1 MSRWSGRRGQIEPL
15 AAIVAVFAV
24 GAGLTVYAG
33 VLDGTLPDGDRQ
45 QVAGPTLDHLE
56 SSMGESGIV
65 EPEVLPDA
73 QTATAPEGYHL
84 NATLETT
91 ESRWQTGPAP
101 PQRAQQASERVSV
114 RVEPGRV
121 RPGRLTVQ
129 VWR

>member
-1 MSRWSGRRGQIEPL
+1 MSRWSGRRGQVEPL

-33 VLDGTLPDGDRQ
+33 VLDGTLPGQDRQ
-45 QVAGPTLDHLE
+45 RVAGPTLDHLE

-65 EPEVLPDA
+65 EPGALSDA
-73 QTATAPEGYHL
+73 RTATAPNGYHL

-91 ESRWQTGPAP
+91 DNRWHAGPAP

-114 RVEPGRV
+114 RIAPGRV
-121 RPGRLTVQ
+121 RPGRLTVR